1 MFPNLSRHW
10 MEICC
15 QIHAPAALNKETE
28 LQFLSAL
35 DGDLLSDSRSSRFK
49 QGNRA
54 SVTLSRHWME
64 ICCQIHAPAA
74 LTKETELQ
82 FLSALDGDCCQI
94 HAAAALTKKTELQ
107 LLSLG
112 TR

>member
-107 LLSLG
+107 LLS
-112 TR
+112 RH